1 MTNINSWLKI
11 FHEHL
16 YAKFPGR
23 IYFFGL
29 QGSYARGEA
38 KETSDIDVVVI
49 FDRLTIEDIRRYRDM
64 LDELPERDKIC
75 GFVSGRDELLK
86 WDIADLF
93 QFYHDTLPIKGT
105 LDELVALID
114 DEAVKR
120 AVHTGACNIYHACV
134 HNFLHE
140 RDSEILKGLYKSAG
154 FVIQAAYFLR
164 TGVYVKNHSELS
176 ELVSS
181 IESEILEPETSD
193 FDVLSQKLFMWS
205 GNEIK
210 SK

>member
-1 MTNINSWLKI
+1 MIDIKSWLKI
-11 FHEHL
+11 FQEHL
-16 YAKFPGR
+16 YANFPDR

-38 KETSDIDVVVI
+38 KDTSDIDVVVI
-49 FDRLTIEDIRRYRDM
+49 FDTLTIEDICKYRDM

-75 GFVSGRDELLK
+75 GFISGRDEILK
-86 WDIADLF
+86 WDSADLF
-93 QFYHDTLPIKGT
+93 QFCHDTLPIKGT
-105 LDELVALID
+105 LDELAALID

-120 AVHTGACNIYHACV
+120 AVHTGVCNIYHACV

-140 RDSEILKGLYKSAG
+140 RDSEFLKGLYKSAR

-164 TGVYVKNHSELS
+164 TGVYVKSHRELS

-193 FDVLSQKLFMWS
+193 FDVLSQRLFTWS
-205 GNEIK
+205 GNRIK

>member
-1 MTNINSWLKI
+1 MIDIESWLKI
-11 FHEHL
+11 FQEHL
-16 YAKFPGR
+16 YANFPGR

-49 FDRLTIEDIRRYRDM
+49 FDRLTIEDIRRYRDI

-86 WDIADLF
+86 WDTADLF
-93 QFYHDTLPIKGT
+93 QFSHDTLPIKGT

-140 RDSEILKGLYKSAG
+140 RDSEFLKGLYKSAR

-164 TGVYVKNHSELS
+164 TGVYVKSHHELS

-181 IESEILEPETSD
+181 IEAEILEPETSD
-193 FDVLSQKLFMWS
+193 FDVLSQKLFTWS
-205 GNEIK
+205 GNRIK

>member
-1 MTNINSWLKI
+1 MININSWLKI
-11 FHEHL
+11 FQEHL
-16 YAKFPGR
+16 YANFPGR

-38 KETSDIDVVVI
+38 KDTSDIDVVVI
-49 FDRLTIEDIRRYRDM
+49 FDTLTIEDIRRYRDM

-86 WDIADLF
+86 WDTADLF
-93 QFYHDTLPIKGT
+93 QFCHDTLPIKGT
-105 LDELVALID
+105 LDELVAMID
-114 DEAVKR
+114 DNAVRR

-140 RDSEILKGLYKSAG
+140 RDSEILKGLYKSAR

-193 FDVLSQKLFMWS
+193 FDVLSQRLFTWS
-205 GNEIK
+205 GNRIK